1 MQILQQKVEHVIKYV
16 RRKRRMK
23 KKVMTVDDE
32 PDVTYCLK
40 ACLEETGLVQVDGYV
55 DPFLALAKFKPS
67 TFDLVILDIRMPVMN
82 GFQLYQKLKSIDD
95 DVKVCFLTAVHDL
108 SDYKEAYPDIIDA
121 IENDEMKCFLDKP
134 VGSEQLRTFVKNIIN

>member
-23 KKVMTVDDE
+23 KRVMTVDDE

-95 DVKVCFLTAVHDL
+95 DVKVCFLTVVHDL

-134 VGSEQLRTFVKNIIN
+134 VGSEQLRTLVKNIIN

>member
-23 KKVMTVDDE
+23 KRVMTVDDE

-40 ACLEETGLVQVDGYV
+40 ACLEETGLVQVDVYV

-134 VGSEQLRTFVKNIIN
+134 VGSEQLRTLVKNIIN

>member
-23 KKVMTVDDE
+23 KRVMTVDDE

-134 VGSEQLRTFVKNIIN
+134 VGSEQLRTLVKNTIN

>member
-23 KKVMTVDDE
+23 KRVMTVDDE

-108 SDYKEAYPDIIDA
+108 RDYKEAYPDIIDA

-134 VGSEQLRTFVKNIIN
+134 VGSEQLRTLVKNIIN

>member
-1 MQILQQKVEHVIKYV
+1 
-16 RRKRRMK
+16 MK
-23 KKVMTVDDE
+23 KRVMTVDDE
-32 PDVTYCLK
+32 HDVTYSLK
-40 ACLEETGLVQVDGYV
+40 RCLEETGLIQVDGYV
-55 DPFLALAKFKPS
+55 DPNLALAKFKPS

-121 IENDEMKCFLDKP
+121 IEKDEMKCFLDKP
-134 VGSEQLRTFVKNIIN
+134 VGSEQLRTLVKKLIN

>member
-23 KKVMTVDDE
+23 KRVMTVDDE

-67 TFDLVILDIRMPVMN
+67 TFDLVILNIRMPVMN

-134 VGSEQLRTFVKNIIN
+134 VGSEQLRTLVKNIIN

>member
-23 KKVMTVDDE
+23 KRVMTVDDE

-108 SDYKEAYPDIIDA
+108 SDYREAYPDIIDA
-121 IENDEMKCFLDKP
+121 IEKDEMKFFLDKP
-134 VGSEQLRTFVKNIIN
+134 VGSEQLRTLVKNIIN

>member
-23 KKVMTVDDE
+23 KRVMTVDDE

-121 IENDEMKCFLDKP
+121 IEKDEMKCFLDKP
-134 VGSEQLRTFVKNIIN
+134 VGSEQLRTLVKNIIN

>member
-23 KKVMTVDDE
+23 KRVMTVDDE

-67 TFDLVILDIRMPVMN
+67 TFDLVILDFRMPVMN

-134 VGSEQLRTFVKNIIN
+134 VGSEQLRTLVKNIIN

>member
-23 KKVMTVDDE
+23 KRVMTVDDE

-40 ACLEETGLVQVDGYV
+40 ACLEETGLVQVDGYI

-134 VGSEQLRTFVKNIIN
+134 VGSEQLRTLVKNIIN

>member
-23 KKVMTVDDE
+23 KRVMTVDDE

-134 VGSEQLRTFVKNIIN
+134 VGSEQLRTLVKNIIN

>member
-23 KKVMTVDDE
+23 KRVMTVDDE

-67 TFDLVILDIRMPVMN
+67 TFDLVILFIRMPVMN
-82 GFQLYQKLKSIDD
+82 GFQLYQNLKSIDD

-134 VGSEQLRTFVKNIIN
+134 VGSEQLRTLVKNIIN

>member
-1 MQILQQKVEHVIKYV
+1 MQILQQKGEHVIKYV

-23 KKVMTVDDE
+23 KRVMTVDDE

-40 ACLEETGLVQVDGYV
+40 ACLEETGLVQVDGNV

-134 VGSEQLRTFVKNIIN
+134 VGSEQLRTLVKNIIN

>member
-23 KKVMTVDDE
+23 KRVMTVDDE

-55 DPFLALAKFKPS
+55 DPILALAKFKPS

-134 VGSEQLRTFVKNIIN
+134 VGSEQLRTLVKNIIN

>member
-23 KKVMTVDDE
+23 KRVMTVDDE